1 MSRLILGAAI
11 LLAGAGASRMSASDN
26 PAAQQILDTAR
37 GPGDLFQGNMGP
49 FQLDVDFTAQFN
61 VPAHGHLTLK
71 WKSKDQWWSEVS
83 ASGFEQTT
91 FRNGEMEY
99 TVRNLGFTPNRV
111 SQLFSLVEPLVL
123 SEFVAKKQN
132 GASPACVQAHRK
144 GFDHDML
151 DICVDPASHNLVS
164 EDWRGSDQKS
174 IREEFA
180 DYFDFSGIRYPR
192 KFERLENGGE
202 AISADV
208 TGVQKIAFDPA
219 LLVAP
224 KGAIER
230 RLCPGMKPPGVI
242 YRPAPTPASGGSGG
256 NISAALTI
264 LTDGSVGDVHIVD
277 SAGKKTDDRAV
288 EALKKWKFKPAMCG
302 SEPVVT
308 DIMVG
313 ISIEKF

>member
-1 MSRLILGAAI
+1 MNSLILGAAI
-11 LLAGAGASRMSASDN
+11 FLASASPMLASDN
-26 PAAQQILDTAR
+26 PAAQQILDTAQ
-37 GPGDLFQGNMGP
+37 GPGDLFQENIGP

-61 VPAHGHLTLK
+61 VPAHGHLTIK

-83 ASGFEQTT
+83 VSGFEQTT
-91 FRNGEMEY
+91 IRNGQMEH

-132 GASPACVQAHRK
+132 GVSPTCVQAHRK
-144 GFDHDML
+144 GFDRDML
-151 DICVDPASHNLVS
+151 DICVDPASHNLLS
-164 EDWRGSDQKS
+164 EDWRRFDQKS

-180 DYFDFSGIRYPR
+180 DYIEFSGIRYPR
-192 KFERLENGGE
+192 KFELLENGGG
-202 AISADV
+202 AISANV
-208 TGVQKIAFDPA
+208 TSVHKIAFDPA

-230 RLCPGMKPPGVI
+230 RRCPGMKPPGVI
-242 YRPAPTPASGGSGG
+242 YRPAPTPPSSGSGG
-256 NISAALTI
+256 NTSAAVTI
-264 LTDGSVGDVHIVD
+264 LTDGSVGNVHVID
-277 SAGKKTDDRAV
+277 SGGKNIDDRAV

-302 SEPVVT
+302 SEPVVA

-313 ISIEKF
+313 TSIEKF